1 MFHYGY
7 MCVSGGPPPYE
18 QQNPSSETPQGPGSG
33 LPPLGGAGLHPSV
46 FPPHSSPSS
55 SAAAAASFN
64 AAMAAAAAAGQQF
77 ALITSQGIPFIQ
89 PGIPAIYSSPAGKYR
104 RSGRETNIRHMK
116 QTQQAAR
123 MCGKTS
129 LKTQWSL

>member
-1 MFHYGY
+1 M
-7 MCVSGGPPPYE
+7 
-18 QQNPSSETPQGPGSG
+18 QGPGSG
-33 LPPLGGAGLHPSV
+33 LAALHHSV

-104 RSGRETNIRHMK
+104 RCGRKTETPFVM
-116 QTQQAAR
+116 
-123 MCGKTS
+123 
-129 LKTQWSL
+129 LKFICVLSFFNYHFV